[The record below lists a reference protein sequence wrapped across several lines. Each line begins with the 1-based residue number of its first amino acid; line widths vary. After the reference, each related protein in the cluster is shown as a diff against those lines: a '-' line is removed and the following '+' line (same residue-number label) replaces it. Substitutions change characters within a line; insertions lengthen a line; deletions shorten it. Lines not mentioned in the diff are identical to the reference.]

1 MRIYI
6 SIILSFQFFIGLS
19 QSLILPNLDV
29 REVDFRETDGYLQ
42 LATAN
47 NKYFLFDG
55 KSKMS
60 ISGDDY
66 ISFNFQDDLNFNG
79 NTAYYA
85 GDSVIVGATINHLH
99 IFDNQ
104 LLIATEDGVYISPI
118 PLQLVGRKLF
128 REDFKSLKNVK
139 NIWSEKGNII
149 FSNKIDT
156 DLDILFLWNPVTDQ
170 IRTISFRRIYDLSAD
185 PYGNLWIATSDGL
198 YNWSD
203 FSKEKKNIPHFNL
216 SGVTLNDEEKGIYTS
231 YNLSEK
237 DRLEFSFL
245 ATHLSHPDD
254 VEIYYELQKSNGLDS
269 RDYLTSDKVVID
281 KDALFSSKYIFQNY
295 ESGEYNLRFY
305 AKLKDQMDHHFL
317 PSIRIKVEQQKIS
330 SFWWYLIGLTGV
342 ISLLLYIAIQ
352 RQNKFHSDIVNQRDK
367 LLLEN
372 KSLRYQ
378 QKALQLQ
385 MNPHFIFNVLNS
397 INGLIAR
404 GDNQRARKFI
414 NDFAKLMRSVLNQS
428 RSDLI
433 SLDREVKYLRN
444 YLQLESMSRGDK
456 FDFEILLDPHLED
469 DMMIKPMMIQPFVE
483 NAIIHGFQK
492 LEHRGKVSIK
502 LSLENDQLQVIIE
515 DNGVGRNEQAISDHK
530 SVGLQVVTERLGTGY
545 SYTFEDLKNLDGSNA
560 GTRVILNMSIK

>member
-6 SIILSFQFFIGLS
+6 SIILSLQFFIGLS

-216 SGVTLNDEEKGIYTS
+216 SGVTLNDEEKGVYTS

-269 RDYLTSDKVVID
+269 RDYLTSDKFVID

-404 GDNQRARKFI
+404 GDNQRASKFI

-483 NAIIHGFQK
+483 NAVIHGFQK